1 MHGAS
6 LVALVVK
13 NPPANAGVVRT
24 VSSTP
29 GSGRSPGGGHD
40 NPLWYSFLE
49 KPMDR
54 RAWWAIVHRVT
65 KSQTRLKQLSVHT
78 HTHTYIYIKETKF
91 CRLNRGPIDPS
102 PVPASSP
109 LSKIICG
116 INLPSILWPIKNM
129 YCILLYM
136 FSMNKI

>member
-1 MHGAS
+1 MHARMHGAS

-13 NPPANAGVVRT
+13 NQPANAGVVRT

-65 KSQTRLKQLSVHT
+65 KSQTRLNAHTEMRTHT
-78 HTHTYIYIKETKF
+78 HTHTYKY
-91 CRLNRGPIDPS
+91 
-102 PVPASSP
+102 
-109 LSKIICG
+109 
-116 INLPSILWPIKNM
+116 
-129 YCILLYM
+129 YY
-136 FSMNKI
+136 